1 MSDML
6 NTLVK
11 LIRNQDELRAAVVAR
26 DALIVQLL
34 VKFGHTEPFRIS
46 QADRDKAA
54 KWRTEVVPQKTG
66 LKIHLQK
73 MEEPTSQ

>member
-26 DALIVQLL
+26 DALIVLHGVDAWYPACTTPL
-34 VKFGHTEPFRIS
+34 TED
-46 QADRDKAA
+46 DRTMIVLA
-54 KWRTEVVPQKTG
+54 RQT
-66 LKIHLQK
+66 
-73 MEEPTSQ
+73 